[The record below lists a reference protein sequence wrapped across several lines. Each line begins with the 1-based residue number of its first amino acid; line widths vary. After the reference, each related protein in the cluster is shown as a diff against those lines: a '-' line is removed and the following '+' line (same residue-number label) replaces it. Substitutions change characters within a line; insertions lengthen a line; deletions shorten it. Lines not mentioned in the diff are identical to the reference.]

1 MGIGRFLVNVRADV
15 ALASFM
21 ILVSRKFTELQE
33 ISCVNLMDGTTPF
46 RYSMKVVSELLFPF
60 QIRKMSSMKR
70 TQSIM

>member
-15 ALASFM
+15 APLASFM

-33 ISCVNLMDGTTPF
+33 ISCVNLIDGTTPF

-60 QIRKMSSMKR
+60 QIRKMSLMKLPSR
-70 TQSIM
+70 